1 MYGMG
6 ATYDSIEGR
15 FRIIRKEAEQLRQE
29 VDSGAR
35 PQAPMRGAPPTDG
48 SAPTTPASTPKKPRA
63 APGTPASGTG
73 RKKTGAVFGSRVEK
87 TPTKKTKTQTQT
99 HASPTTLSLDIDDVV
114 VIKEEPDATSS
125 TSATSSMVQTPSFSD
140 QDNNNMPHVDNNS
153 FRNNDT
159 TAWHSTSLDNIGDL
173 GTSSMPYTPMSSYA
187 ETMHHSFGPGIGG
200 FMSGELYGGALG
212 FGGYDDEMAKH
223 DDVGI

>member
-35 PQAPMRGAPPTDG
+35 PQAPVRGATANGG

-63 APGTPASGTG
+63 VPGTPASGTG
-73 RKKTGAVFGSRVEK
+73 RKKNGAVFGSRVEK
-87 TPTKKTKTQTQT
+87 TPTKKSKNQATN
-99 HASPTTLSLDIDDVV
+99 PLSIDIDDVV

-125 TSATSSMVQTPSFSD
+125 TSATSSMVQTPSFSE
-140 QDNNNMPHVDNNS
+140 QDNMPHVGGNS
-153 FRNNDT
+153 FSHHRNDDPT
-159 TAWHSTSLDNIGDL
+159 PWHSTSLDNIAGDL
-173 GTSSMPYTPMSSYA
+173 GTSSMSYTPMSSYA
-187 ETMHHSFGPGIGG
+187 ENMHHSFGPGIGG
-200 FMSGELYGGALG
+200 YMSTELYGNQLG
-212 FGGYDDEMAKH
+212 FGYEDEMAKN